1 MSTQK
6 PIGCRANVTFN
17 SEELN
22 VIIGF
27 GDDPVVNEDSDSPWY
42 GRDIEVFYYLSD
54 YETDMLHDAVNG
66 NFDGYAVDGELEILI
81 DDEFTYIYS

>member
-1 MSTQK
+1 MNTQK

-27 GDDPVVNEDSDSPWY
+27 GGDPVSSEDTESPWY
-42 GRDIEVFYYLSD
+42 QNDIEVFYYLSD
-54 YETDMLHDAVNG
+54 DEEEQLQEAVKWG
-66 NFDGYAVDGELEILI
+66 MDGLAVDGELEILI
-81 DDEFTYIYS
+81 DDEFTYIYP